1 VEWQG
6 ADVAMPTTHAVDEGH
21 AAGARDAGTTAGA
34 LAKLPGR
41 GDGSQKPYPRVVKLL
56 GAAERGAWRQ
66 RREWKERGDAAMV
79 SGAFLPSRGRPCW
92 PRSLPG
98 SHTRSCHDVEDGKSP
113 GQVGSDYQKAVE
125 CYESALGAVLQV
137 GTWTDRSGRGALAIK
152 WPRQPRSKVKQ
163 VC

>member
-92 PRSLPG
+92 PLEIS
-98 SHTRSCHDVEDGKSP
+98 
-113 GQVGSDYQKAVE
+113 
-125 CYESALGAVLQV
+125 
-137 GTWTDRSGRGALAIK
+137 TWVTHPFVSRR
-152 WPRQPRSKVKQ
+152 
-163 VC
+163 